1 VEDAIALGET
11 LIDDKPETTSPS
23 LLSAYAKACL
33 EVPDRVSAALSAI
46 QAARQQRPN
55 SIDIED
61 LLIEA
66 KAHFKLEDNTQAIEV
81 ASLSSRPPR
90 DEQRL
95 GYWLALR
102 GVEAQALESAGRVS
116 EAIERLK
123 RVPTSL
129 GNGLPARTSLD
140 STMGRL
146 LWRSGQQR
154 EAAVWWERAV
164 SGEGLSALNKARLLN
179 NAACALY
186 QVGDRGGAVQ
196 RWEDTYARFDRMR
209 ATLDMV
215 RVAINLCV
223 GYRELDRSDRAKAYG
238 RWAIEGAAELNEA
251 ELQTVATGNLGDAF
265 RDAGDHESAQQLYET
280 AWGLACASELTLDK
294 AEGSRRLLHLAVQG
308 DWPDAQDYARRAME
322 CAVAAEDPSEHAK
335 LNALLARLA
344 AQAGEVDE
352 TERLAKEASETL
364 TREGD
369 AGALA
374 VVRLSLAHA
383 WKRLGQHARA
393 RNEVE
398 RSRAWAIEHD
408 HPLLQ
413 RKADDLLQQM
423 PVETLDDGRLD
434 LLLRLATEVS
444 RERDLSRLL
453 DHIAS
458 AALELVEG
466 DHAFVLLCDKGEP
479 EVVATATRAA
489 GFDEARPSLSVVQRA
504 IQQRREVIV
513 ADVSERADLRSRES
527 VVSMSVRS
535 VLCVPLVEEDHVLG
549 AVYVDQTKGSVAEL
563 QQATRFMRALASHAA
578 VAVSNARTLA
588 TAKRRAEWVAEAA
601 RHPRSDRDRG
611 VDARQYG

>member
-1 VEDAIALGET
+1 MVLALVSSGGLIRRHQQWVCIRDAWHSTLRDLPTDTTLPDMSPAQRDLLEFICLAEYDLTQADLNTLVPPKKEEDRNILSSLVRRHLVRIEGAVIQPMTPTVRQAVRNSTIAATERHLALATRLLDATPDEPALAYHLLGCEDATLVGRHGAAALRQLGARDRHEAATVAMPLWQLCPTPNNAAATLHALIGGGRVEDAIALGET

-294 AEGSRRLLHLAVQG
+294 AEGSRRLLHLAV
-308 DWPDAQDYARRAME
+308 
-322 CAVAAEDPSEHAK
+322 
-335 LNALLARLA
+335 
-344 AQAGEVDE
+344 
-352 TERLAKEASETL
+352 
-364 TREGD
+364 
-369 AGALA
+369 
-374 VVRLSLAHA
+374 
-383 WKRLGQHARA
+383 
-393 RNEVE
+393 
-398 RSRAWAIEHD
+398 
-408 HPLLQ
+408 
-413 RKADDLLQQM
+413 
-423 PVETLDDGRLD
+423 
-434 LLLRLATEVS
+434 
-444 RERDLSRLL
+444 
-453 DHIAS
+453 
-458 AALELVEG
+458 
-466 DHAFVLLCDKGEP
+466 
-479 EVVATATRAA
+479 
-489 GFDEARPSLSVVQRA
+489 
-504 IQQRREVIV
+504 
-513 ADVSERADLRSRES
+513 
-527 VVSMSVRS
+527 
-535 VLCVPLVEEDHVLG
+535 
-549 AVYVDQTKGSVAEL
+549 
-563 QQATRFMRALASHAA
+563 
-578 VAVSNARTLA
+578 
-588 TAKRRAEWVAEAA
+588 
-601 RHPRSDRDRG
+601 
-611 VDARQYG
+611 